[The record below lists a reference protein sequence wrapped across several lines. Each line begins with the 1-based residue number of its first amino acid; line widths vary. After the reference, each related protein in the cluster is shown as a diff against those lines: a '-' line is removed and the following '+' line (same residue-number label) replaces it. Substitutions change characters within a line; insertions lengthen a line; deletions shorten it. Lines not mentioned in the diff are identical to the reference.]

1 MTTRRLAAALF
12 VLTLPLGITACSS
25 DEDSLAEPNMDQEV
39 TTSAEAETTTERV
52 STTVSTIYETETET
66 VDEPDDSAKKKREP
80 AAAADAGGGSDKG
93 PCEWKPAEQ
102 GSPGDEVSSY
112 CDGRFARV
120 GIYATDATSYM
131 MWNGQDWEL
140 IEPAGQTFTGFRC
153 YDEGDLHEL
162 GVPADLKQD
171 MILCD

>member
-1 MTTRRLAAALF
+1 MTTRRLAAAF
-12 VLTLPLGITACSS
+12 FALTLPLGITACSN

-39 TTSAEAETTTERV
+39 STPTEEETTTERA

-66 VDEPDDSAKKKREP
+66 VDEEDDSAKQKREP
-80 AAAADAGGGSDKG
+80 AAAADASSGSDKG
-93 PCEWKPAEQ
+93 PCNWKSVEQ

-112 CDGRFARV
+112 CDGHFARV

-131 MWNGQDWEL
+131 MWNGQDWEH
-140 IEPAGQTFTGFRC
+140 IEPAGQTFTGFKC
-153 YDEGDLHEL
+153 YDEGDLDEL